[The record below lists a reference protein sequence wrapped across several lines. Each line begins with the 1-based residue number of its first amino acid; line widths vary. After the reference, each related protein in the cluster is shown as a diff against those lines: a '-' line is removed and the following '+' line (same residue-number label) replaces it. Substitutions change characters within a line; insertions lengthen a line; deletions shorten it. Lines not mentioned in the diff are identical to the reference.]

1 MTRPISPFNLN
12 AQIQEEKKSEKKI
25 TAPLIVDEAENIV
38 KKGEIKVPEL
48 PQDPDPCGNDRK
60 PKLPKP
66 PKKKPLDPRL
76 ERNKT
81 KR

>member
-1 MTRPISPFNLN
+1 M
-12 AQIQEEKKSEKKI
+12 SEKKI
-25 TAPLIVDEAENIV
+25 TGQIEKAP
-38 KKGEIKVPEL
+38 KKPEIKVPEI
-48 PQDPDPCGNDRK
+48 PQDPDPCGNGRK

>member
-1 MTRPISPFNLN
+1 MNRYNGG
-12 AQIQEEKKSEKKI
+12 
-25 TAPLIVDEAENIV
+25 V
-38 KKGEIKVPEL
+38 KKGEIKVPEI
-48 PQDPDPCGNDRK
+48 PQDPDPCGNGRK

>member
-1 MTRPISPFNLN
+1 MKFSGFFHKKTIIFEGAKPVLN
-12 AQIQEEKKSEKKI
+12 RY
-25 TAPLIVDEAENIV
+25 NGGV
-38 KKGEIKVPEL
+38 KKGEIKVPEI
-48 PQDPDPCGNDRK
+48 PQDPDPCGNGRK
-60 PKLPKP
+60 PRLPKP